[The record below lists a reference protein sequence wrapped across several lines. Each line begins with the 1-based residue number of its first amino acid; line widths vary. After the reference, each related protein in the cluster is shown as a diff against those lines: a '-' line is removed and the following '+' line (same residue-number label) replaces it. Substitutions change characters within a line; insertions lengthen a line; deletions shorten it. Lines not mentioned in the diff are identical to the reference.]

1 MWYGISALRPFEQY
15 ALFGVLFIAVLGL
28 LYALFLR
35 KQVINEDC
43 GTPAMQKVWGAIREG
58 ANAYLKR
65 QLKTILPLIGLLTIC
80 LFLSV
85 YIVPVSQDSM
95 ERFAGL
101 SPDKVKLIAAFGRAG
116 AFILGAVFSLLVG

>member
-1 MWYGISALRPFEQY
+1 MWYGIASLRPFEQY

-35 KQVINEDC
+35 KQVIREDT
-43 GTPAMQKVWGAIREG
+43 GTPAMLKVWGAIREG

-65 QLKTILPLIGLLTIC
+65 QLKTILPLIGLLTVC

-85 YIVPVSQDSM
+85 
-95 ERFAGL
+95 
-101 SPDKVKLIAAFGRAG
+101 FG
-116 AFILGAVFSLLVG
+116 